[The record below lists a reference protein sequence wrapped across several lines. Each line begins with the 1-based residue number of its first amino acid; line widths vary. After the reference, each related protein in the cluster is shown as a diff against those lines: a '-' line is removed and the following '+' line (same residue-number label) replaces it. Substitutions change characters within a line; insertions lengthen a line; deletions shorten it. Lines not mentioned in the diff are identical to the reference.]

1 VSKAQIDA
9 FFLYCGI
16 LRKITKKHKMKTR
29 KQKCSVKRE
38 LKEIQET
45 NSQKRTHK
53 MFVSKTKRRV
63 MMKLVFASDSFKG
76 TVSSEQTVELLTK
89 AAHEVFG
96 PCETVGVP
104 VADGGEGT
112 TDAVILARKGKKV
125 FATVHGPLMEE
136 VSAYYGKLSEKEAVL
151 EMAQASGL
159 PMVPEELRNP
169 LNTTTYGTGELVMAA
184 LDAGFT
190 DISIAIGGSATND
203 GGMGF
208 ASALGI
214 RFMDVD
220 GNVLEGKGSELE
232 KVAHIDVSGLSEKA
246 KKAHFTVMCDVT
258 NPLCG
263 KDGATYTFGKQ
274 KGGTPEILDR
284 LEKGMSNYRDVI
296 IKEFGVNPDDT
307 PGTGA
312 AGGLGA
318 ALKIFLQAE
327 MKSGIETV
335 LDLIN
340 FDKLITGAD
349 LIVTGEGRTDW
360 QSCFGKV
367 MQGVGDRA
375 KKYDIPVTALCGGLG
390 KGYDQIYEHGIDSIM
405 TTVDGPMPLSE
416 ALDRAEEL
424 YYKGAVRMFRMVNAG
439 IKLHAN

>member
-1 VSKAQIDA
+1 
-9 FFLYCGI
+9 
-16 LRKITKKHKMKTR
+16 
-29 KQKCSVKRE
+29 
-38 LKEIQET
+38 
-45 NSQKRTHK
+45 
-53 MFVSKTKRRV
+53 
-63 MMKLVFASDSFKG
+63 MKLLFASDSFKG

-96 PCETVGVP
+96 PCETIGVP

-112 TDAVILARKGKKV
+112 TDAVILARKGSKV
-125 FATVHGPLMEE
+125 YANVHGPLMES
-136 VSAYYGKLSEKEAVL
+136 VSAYYGKLSDTEAVL

-159 PMVPEELRNP
+159 PMVPEEKRNP
-169 LNTTTYGTGELVMAA
+169 LNTTTYGTGELVKVA
-184 LDAGFT
+184 LDAGYT

-214 RFMDVD
+214 RFLDAD

-232 KVAHIDVSGLSEKA
+232 KVAHIDMSGLDPIA
-246 KKAHFTVMCDVT
+246 KKTHFTVMCDVT

-284 LEKGMSNYRDVI
+284 LEKGMCNYRDVI
-296 IKEFGVNPDDT
+296 IKEFGVNPDET

-318 ALKIFLQAE
+318 ALMIFLNAE

-335 LDLIN
+335 LDLID
-340 FDKLITGAD
+340 FDALLNGVD
-349 LIVTGEGRTDW
+349 LVVTGEGRTDW

-367 MQGVGDRA
+367 MQGVGDRS
-375 KKYDIPVTALCGGLG
+375 KKHGIPVTALCGGLG

-424 YYKGAVRMFRMVNAG
+424 YYKGAIRMFRMISAG
-439 IKLHAN
+439 MKLR

>member
-1 VSKAQIDA
+1 
-9 FFLYCGI
+9 
-16 LRKITKKHKMKTR
+16 
-29 KQKCSVKRE
+29 
-38 LKEIQET
+38 
-45 NSQKRTHK
+45 
-53 MFVSKTKRRV
+53 
-63 MMKLVFASDSFKG
+63 MKLVFASDSFKG
-76 TVSSEQTVELLTK
+76 TLSSEQTVELLTK

-96 PCETVGVP
+96 PCETFGVP

-112 TDAVILARKGKKV
+112 TDAVILARKGQKV
-125 FATVHGPLMEE
+125 YEEVHGPLMET
-136 VSAYYGKLSEKEAVL
+136 VKAYYGRLSDKEAIL

-169 LNTTTYGTGELVMAA
+169 LNTTTYGTGELVKAA
-184 LDAGFT
+184 LDAGYT

-208 ASALGI
+208 ASALGV
-214 RFMDVD
+214 RFFDAD

-232 KVAHIDVSGLSEKA
+232 KVAHIDMSGLDERA
-246 KKAHFTVMCDVT
+246 KSAHFTVMCDVT

-263 KDGATYTFGKQ
+263 KDGATFTFGKQ
-274 KGGTPEILDR
+274 KGGTPEILER
-284 LEKGMSNYRDVI
+284 LEKGMCNYRDVI
-296 IKEFGVNPDDT
+296 IREFGINPDDT

-318 ALKIFLQAE
+318 ALKIYLNAE

-335 LDLIN
+335 LDLID
-340 FDKLITGAD
+340 FDSILNGVD
-349 LIVTGEGRTDW
+349 LVVTGEGRTDW

-375 KKYDIPVTALCGGLG
+375 KKHGIPVTALCGGLG
-390 KGYDQIYEHGIDSIM
+390 KGYEQIYEHGIDSIM

-416 ALDRAEEL
+416 ALEKAEDL
-424 YYKGAVRMFRMVNAG
+424 YYKGAVRMFRMVRAG
-439 IKLHAN
+439 MRLQG

>member
-1 VSKAQIDA
+1 MHDWRAI
-9 FFLYCGI
+9 Y
-16 LRKITKKHKMKTR
+16 
-29 KQKCSVKRE
+29 
-38 LKEIQET
+38 
-45 NSQKRTHK
+45 
-53 MFVSKTKRRV
+53 
-63 MMKLVFASDSFKG
+63 MKLLFASDSFKG
-76 TVSSEQTVELLTK
+76 TVTSAQTVEFLTK
-89 AAHEVFG
+89 AANEVFG
-96 PCETVGVP
+96 PCETKGVP

-112 TDAVILARKGKKV
+112 TDAVIEARNGEKAFV
-125 FATVHGPLMEE
+125 EVHGPLMEKAT
-136 VSAYYGKLSEKEAVL
+136 AYYGKLGNSEAIL

-169 LNTTTYGTGELVMAA
+169 LNTTTYGTGELVKAV

-214 RFMDVD
+214 KFLDKD

-232 KVAHIDVSGLSEKA
+232 KVAHIDMSGFAERA
-246 KKAHFTVMCDVT
+246 KKAHITVMCDVT

-284 LEKGMSNYRDVI
+284 LEAGMCNYRDVI
-296 IKEFGVNPDDT
+296 IKTFGINPDEKA
-307 PGTGA
+307 GTGA

-318 ALKIFLQAE
+318 ALYVYLNAE
-327 MKSGIETV
+327 MKSGIDTV

-340 FDKLITGAD
+340 FDDIIDGAD
-349 LIVTGEGRTDW
+349 LVVTGEGRTDW

-367 MQGVGDRA
+367 MQGVGDRCKA
-375 KKYDIPVTALCGGLG
+375 KNIPVAALCGGLG
-390 KGYDQIYEHGIDSIM
+390 RGYDGIYDHGVDSIM
-405 TTVDGPMPLSE
+405 TTVDGPMPLEE
-416 ALDRAEEL
+416 ALDKAEEL
-424 YYKGAVRMFRMVNAG
+424 YYMGAIRMFRFIRAG
-439 IKLHAN
+439 MKMR

>member
-1 VSKAQIDA
+1 
-9 FFLYCGI
+9 
-16 LRKITKKHKMKTR
+16 
-29 KQKCSVKRE
+29 
-38 LKEIQET
+38 
-45 NSQKRTHK
+45 
-53 MFVSKTKRRV
+53 
-63 MMKLVFASDSFKG
+63 MKLLFASDSFKG
-76 TVSSEQTVELLTK
+76 TVTSAQTVEFLTK
-89 AAHEVFG
+89 AANEVFG
-96 PCETVGVP
+96 PCETKGVP

-112 TDAVILARKGKKV
+112 TDAVIEARNGEKAFV
-125 FATVHGPLMEE
+125 EVHGPLMEK
-136 VSAYYGKLSEKEAVL
+136 VTAYYGKLGNSEAVL

-169 LNTTTYGTGELVMAA
+169 LNTTTYGTGELVKAV

-214 RFMDVD
+214 KFLDKD

-232 KVAHIDVSGLSEKA
+232 KVAHIDMSGFDERA
-246 KKAHFTVMCDVT
+246 KKAHITVMCDVT

-284 LEKGMSNYRDVI
+284 LEKGMCNYRDVI
-296 IKEFGVNPDDT
+296 IKEFGINPDDT

-312 AGGLGA
+312 AGGLGT
-318 ALKIFLQAE
+318 ALMIFLNAE
-327 MKSGIETV
+327 MKSGIDTV

-340 FDKLITGAD
+340 FDGLLEGVD
-349 LIVTGEGRTDW
+349 LVVTGEGRTDW

-367 MQGVGDRA
+367 MQGVGDRS
-375 KKYDIPVTALCGGLG
+375 KKHGVPVVALCGGLG
-390 KGYDQIYEHGIDSIM
+390 DGYDQIYEHGINSIM
-405 TTVDGPMPLSE
+405 TTVDTPMPLSQ
-416 ALDRAEEL
+416 ALENAEDL
-424 YYKGAVRMFRMVNAG
+424 YCKGAVRMFRMVRAG
-439 IKLHAN
+439 MQLAK